1 MIVVDIDL
9 NQSFL
14 LFSLVVPLNKL
25 SVLIADDLFHTL
37 IVPIVKNWS
46 LLFIQKRYFLHSFA
60 NYLHQIFLSLSV
72 T

>member
-37 IVPIVKNWS
+37 IVPIVKN
-46 LLFIQKRYFLHSFA
+46 
-60 NYLHQIFLSLSV
+60 
-72 T
+72 